1 MKLANRLSKIPVY
14 IFSRVDELK
23 KRLISSGID
32 IIDLGIGDPDI
43 KTPDFIVKTLEKG
56 IRELGFHNYPPYS
69 GINEFRRAVASYY
82 KKRFNVEL
90 DYEKEV
96 VALIGSKEGIANLFL
111 ALTDEGDYVILPDP
125 SYPVYDA
132 AARIAGCNI
141 YKMILSERNNYLPK
155 IENIYPEVA
164 RKAKIILVNYP
175 NNPTGATANIN
186 FYRNLVEFGIKND
199 VSVVNDG
206 AYIDILKD
214 NCSPV
219 SLLQAEEAKRVC
231 VEFGTLSKSYSM
243 TGWRI
248 GYAVGNSEIL
258 KKLMIIKTNSDSGQ
272 FIPIQQ
278 AGAEAIER
286 GNDFVEYINNIY
298 NKRREIVVN
307 SLKGIGLD
315 VYDSCGTFYVWFKI
329 PKMYKSEEFCQYVL
343 ENTGVILTPGNAY
356 GTFGEGYCRIS
367 LTIEDERIKEAMNRL
382 SNLNF

>member
-43 KTPDFIVKTLEKG
+43 KTPDFIVKALEKS
-56 IRELGFHNYPPYS
+56 IMELGFHNYPPYN
-69 GINEFRRAVASYY
+69 GINEFRRSVASYY

-175 NNPTGATANIN
+175 NNPTGAAANIN

-199 VSVVNDG
+199 ISVVNDG

-214 NCSPV
+214 NCSPF

-278 AGAEAIER
+278 AGAEAIEK

-298 NKRREIVVN
+298 NKRREIVAN
-307 SLKGIGLD
+307 SLKGIGLN

-329 PKMYKSEEFCQYVL
+329 PKKYKSEEFCQYVL

>member
-1 MKLANRLSKIPVY
+1 LKLANRLSKIPVY

-43 KTPDFIVKTLEKG
+43 KTPDFIVKALEKS

-69 GINEFRRAVASYY
+69 GIDEFRRAVASYY

-155 IENIYPEVA
+155 IENIYPDVA

-175 NNPTGATANIN
+175 NNPTGAAANIN

-199 VSVVNDG
+199 ISVVNDG

-214 NCSPV
+214 NCSPS

-278 AGAEAIER
+278 AGAEAIEK

-307 SLKGIGLD
+307 SLKGIGLN
-315 VYDSCGTFYVWFKI
+315 VYDSCGTFYVWFKV
-329 PKMYKSEEFCQYVL
+329 PGKYKSEEFCQYVL
-343 ENTGVILTPGNAY
+343 ENTGVIITPGNAY

>member
-43 KTPDFIVKTLEKG
+43 KTPDFIVKALEKS

-69 GINEFRRAVASYY
+69 GIDEFRRAVASYY

-175 NNPTGATANIN
+175 NNPTGAAANIN

-199 VSVVNDG
+199 ISVVNDG

-214 NCSPV
+214 NCSPF

-248 GYAVGNSEIL
+248 GYAVGNSEII

-278 AGAEAIER
+278 AGAEAIEK

-307 SLKGIGLD
+307 SLKGIGLN

-329 PKMYKSEEFCQYVL
+329 PKKYKSEEFCQYVL

>member
-43 KTPDFIVKTLEKG
+43 KTPDFIVKALEKS

-69 GINEFRRAVASYY
+69 GIDEFRRAVASYY

-175 NNPTGATANIN
+175 NNPTGAAANIN

-199 VSVVNDG
+199 ISVVNDG

-219 SLLQAEEAKRVC
+219 SLLQVEEAKRVC

-258 KKLMIIKTNSDSGQ
+258 KKLMVIKTNSDSGQ

-278 AGAEAIER
+278 AGAEAIEK

-307 SLKGIGLD
+307 SLKGIGLN
-315 VYDSCGTFYVWFKI
+315 VYDSCGTFYVWLKV
-329 PKMYKSEEFCQYVL
+329 PKKYKSEEFCQYVL
-343 ENTGVILTPGNAY
+343 ENTGVIITPGNAY

>member
-1 MKLANRLSKIPVY
+1 MKLTNRLSKIPAY

-43 KTPDFIVKTLEKG
+43 KTPDFIVKALEKS
-56 IRELGFHNYPPYS
+56 IRELGFHNYPPYN

-90 DYEKEV
+90 DYENEV

-175 NNPTGATANIN
+175 NNPTGANANIN

-258 KKLMIIKTNSDSGQ
+258 KKIMIIKTNSDSGQ

-278 AGAEAIER
+278 AGAEAIEK
-286 GNDFVEYINNIY
+286 GNDFVEYINSIY

-307 SLKGIGLD
+307 FLKGIGLD
-315 VYDSCGTFYVWFKI
+315 VYDSCGTFYVWFKV
-329 PKMYKSEEFCQYVL
+329 PEKYKSEEFCQYVL

-367 LTIEDERIKEAMNRL
+367 LTTEDERIKEAMNRL